1 MKARPQSEVQGRDFR
16 AELLERE
23 AKLRS
28 TGGKEDAGKRALVDI
43 DDDQSKKPAIEIVLI
58 WKIRS
63 RTIFEEAN

>member
-1 MKARPQSEVQGRDFR
+1 MKERPQGAVQGRDFR

-43 DDDQSKKPAIEIVLI
+43 DNEESKKPAIEIVLI
-58 WKIRS
+58 L
-63 RTIFEEAN
+63 EN